1 MYCKIKYMK
10 LKLIAAL
17 LVFASCNTCKKTTQ
31 DVVVVEDSMVK
42 SLKHQIDSLKIEIVE
57 LKYENDNMKD
67 LLRVKDGEV
76 SYWGQ
81 KYSSL
86 NDSLNKV
93 KSKK

>member
-1 MYCKIKYMK
+1 MK
-10 LKLIAAL
+10 LKLIALL
-17 LVFASCNTCKKTTQ
+17 LVFASCNTFKKTTQ
-31 DVVVVEDSMVK
+31 DVVVVEDSTVK
-42 SLKHQIDSLKIEIVE
+42 NLKHQIDSLKIEIVE
-57 LKYENDNMKD
+57 LKDQNDNMKD

-86 NDSLNKV
+86 NDSINKV

>member
-1 MYCKIKYMK
+1 MK

-31 DVVVVEDSMVK
+31 DVVVVEDSTVK
-42 SLKHQIDSLKIEIVE
+42 NLKHQIDSLKMEIVE
-57 LKYENDNMKD
+57 LKDQNDNMKD